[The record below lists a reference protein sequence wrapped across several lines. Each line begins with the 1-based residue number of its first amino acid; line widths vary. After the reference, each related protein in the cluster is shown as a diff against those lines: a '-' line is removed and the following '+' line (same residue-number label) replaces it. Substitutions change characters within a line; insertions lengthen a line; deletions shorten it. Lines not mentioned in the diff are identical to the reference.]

1 MPQSREDDWTT
12 HDDGRQPIAIGHLSD
27 SGDLKNCIWCL
38 FQRNKTKHI
47 YYTIISKVSV
57 IKEELAS
64 IFTLCKNASCMSDAK
79 LAGEWV
85 VPMTTTG
92 YSMYS
97 FLSLTT
103 QVLKVPAT
111 LGSS

>member
-1 MPQSREDDWTT
+1 
-12 HDDGRQPIAIGHLSD
+12 
-27 SGDLKNCIWCL
+27 
-38 FQRNKTKHI
+38 
-47 YYTIISKVSV
+47 
-57 IKEELAS
+57 
-64 IFTLCKNASCMSDAK
+64 MSDAK
-79 LAGEWV
+79 LEGEWV